1 MESTTKRPGG
11 EQPPSLDG
19 VHKSAPSDA
28 SQHVSDLQ
36 ADGNS
41 CAEDVRKSRLSRNS
55 FEHQALRNSLKVLAR
70 RELSAEQKVEL
81 IGKLI
86 EEAREAE
93 IQRLIKEK
101 MAREGLS

>member
-1 MESTTKRPGG
+1 M
-11 EQPPSLDG
+11 
-19 VHKSAPSDA
+19 
-28 SQHVSDLQ
+28 
-36 ADGNS
+36 
-41 CAEDVRKSRLSRNS
+41 SRLSRNS

-93 IQRLIKEK
+93 IKRLIKEK

>member
-1 MESTTKRPGG
+1 M
-11 EQPPSLDG
+11 
-19 VHKSAPSDA
+19 
-28 SQHVSDLQ
+28 
-36 ADGNS
+36 
-41 CAEDVRKSRLSRNS
+41 SRLSNNS

-70 RELSAEQKVEL
+70 RELTAEQKVEL
-81 IGKLI
+81 IAKLI